1 MPTCTHICRYKD
13 MYGFMYAYKQNTL
26 NVYHPVRKLDYFL
39 TEREWE
45 REA

>member
-1 MPTCTHICRYKD
+1 MYTHLQIHGYEL
-13 MYGFMYAYKQNTL
+13 MYVYKQNIL

-39 TEREWE
+39 IEREWE